1 MVDRDELSRIF
12 YQHVLKG
19 APPRKYPRWRGAN
32 VIKLP
37 TDLVLYAQAIME
49 NQPDIIIETGTKFG
63 GSAMFMADMLE
74 LTGKGKVISIDWQ
87 PAAQPAHPRIHY
99 ITGRSTSDE
108 VLDQVRELAKG
119 ATVMASLDSNHTRRH
134 VKRELH
140 YYSPLVTPGQY
151 LVVEDCYASAATI
164 AGPGEAV
171 EWFLSHRQ
179 GAGFVIED
187 VTAQFLIG
195 VTRGGWLKKL

>member
-1 MVDRDELSRIF
+1 MMDRDELSRIF
-12 YQHVLKG
+12 YRHVLKG
-19 APPRKYPRWRGAN
+19 PSPRANYPRWRGAN
-32 VIKLP
+32 IIKLP
-37 TDLVLYAQAIME
+37 TDLVLYAQAILE
-49 NQPDIIIETGTKFG
+49 NQPDIILETGTKYG
-63 GSAMFMADMLE
+63 GSAMFFADMLE
-74 LTGKGKVISIDWQ
+74 LTGKGRVISIDWQ
-87 PAAQPAHPRIHY
+87 PATQPAHPRVHY

-108 VLDQVRELAKG
+108 VLDQVRELVKG
-119 ATVMASLDSNHTRRH
+119 AAVMASLDSNHTRRH

-171 EWFLSHRQ
+171 EWFMQTRK
-179 GAGFVIED
+179 GFVLED
-187 VTAQFLIG
+187 VAAQFLVG